1 MLATAP
7 RDSREALALR
17 LREAVDRR
25 RLEAARAERE
35 RITRDAGLIKAR
47 CRTLAGFVRE
57 AWKVLEPSAE
67 YVHGWHID
75 AVCAHLEAV
84 TAGRITRLLINIPPG
99 MMKSLLVSV
108 LWPAWEWGP
117 CGLASMRYLTTSY
130 SEDYAKRDAR
140 RMRDLVESEWYQ
152 ALWGEAV
159 RLTRS
164 GEKSFSNTAQGWRE
178 AKPFAS
184 LTGGR
189 GDRVIVDDPH
199 STEKAESPADR
210 ETTTRIFR
218 ESLPTRVND
227 AQKSAI
233 VIIMQRLHE
242 EDVSGQAIALGLGY
256 DHLMLPM
263 EFEPERRCQT
273 SIGFTD
279 PRSYDGELLFPE
291 RFPRATVDRDKI
303 ALGGHAVAGQFQQRP
318 APREGGL
325 FKRAWFEIVDAIPA
339 TATRKA
345 RAWDLGATEGGG
357 DATAGVKASRTPDGV
372 FYVEDVRH
380 DRLGPAGVERLI
392 VTTASQDGTACTIRL
407 PQDPGA
413 AGKAYAA
420 TLITKLAGYP
430 VKAIAPTGDKQ
441 TRATPAAAQAE
452 AGNIKILRGPW
463 NEAFLNEVCTFPSGS
478 HDDQVD
484 ALADAINE
492 LALAPAP
499 ATAMPMRR

>member
-1 MLATAP
+1 MTLLHLPIDA
-7 RDSREALALR
+7 RREALALMEAKAAFVEK
-17 LREAVDRR
+17 REAEERR
-25 RLEAARAERE
+25 QALASNAEQVRQ
-35 RITRDAGLIKAR
+35 R
-47 CRTLAGFVRE
+47 CKSLAGFVRE
-57 AWKVLEPSAE
+57 AWKVLEPSAP

-84 TAGRITRLLINIPPG
+84 TDGRITRLLINIPPG

-159 RLTRS
+159 HLTRS

-189 GDRVIVDDPH
+189 GDRVIIDDPH

-242 EDVSGQAIALGLGY
+242 EDVSGQAIALKLGY

-263 EFEPERRCQT
+263 EFEPDRRCRT

-279 PRSYDGELLFPE
+279 PRTYEGELLFPE
-291 RFPRATVDRDKI
+291 RFPRVTVDRDKI
-303 ALGGHAVAGQFQQRP
+303 PLGSHAVAGQFQQRP
-318 APREGGL
+318 APREGGM
-325 FKRAWFEIVDAIPA
+325 FKRSWFGIVDAIPA
-339 TATRKA
+339 TARRRVRT
-345 RAWDLGATEGGG
+345 WDLGATQDGG
-357 DATAGVKASRTPDGV
+357 DPTVGLKAAHDPAGV
-372 FYVEDVRH
+372 FYIEDVKREQF
-380 DRLGPAGVERLI
+380 GPAGVERLI
-392 VTTASQDGTACTIRL
+392 TTTASQDGPAVTIRL

-420 TLITKLAGYP
+420 TLVTKLAGYP
-430 VKAIAPTGDKQ
+430 VKVVAPTGDKA

-452 AGNIKILRGPW
+452 AGNIKLLRGQW
-463 NEAFLNEVCTFPSGS
+463 NEAFLDEVCSFPSAA

-484 ALADAINE
+484 AFADAVNE
-492 LALAPAP
+492 LALGSSYSIAALG
-499 ATAMPMRR
+499 